1 MPWYDDL
8 ASWMRDNP
16 GTTGALVGGIGA
28 LLDPAQA
35 QTTTQNTTTR
45 LPDYIAPYVGRLLSG
60 IEAQS
65 QEGYT
70 PYTGQRV
77 AQLSGDQQS
86 AINNFRTQA
95 GAGGANP
102 TMQAGASALQSAAN
116 GLGQIGYDPQT
127 YANQYRGQPGY
138 VARNYTPA
146 QVNSQGFDNAA
157 ASRYMSPYMQQ
168 VVDAQKREAVRDY
181 SQQAQ
186 GNNASAVRAGAF
198 GGSRHGVVEAEAQR
212 NLQTRLGDIQS
223 TGLQNAFQN
232 AQSQFNADQGRS
244 VAAQQSN
251 QTAGLQG
258 AGLNNQ
264 NTQFG
269 AQLGMQNATNQAT
282 FGQAANQLNSQ
293 NQQASTQL
301 GIGALG
307 QQAQA
312 GQALTNAGQ
321 QMWGNQTGANQNLF
335 GAGTAQQQLSQQG
348 MDVGYQDF
356 LRQQQYPYDQ
366 LRFMQS
372 GLQGLPMTQYA
383 TASTTPAPTLTQQ
396 MLSSGI
402 GGYML
407 GQNYGR

>member
-102 TMQAGASALQSAAN
+102 TMQAGASELQSAAN